1 MAATIWRFPWRP
13 ARSSYSTCSG
23 PPQTIRDSCFWK
35 RATPWSDS
43 PPARARAWIGW
54 IGIWA
59 QYPCRCPSID
69 SPFESPLGVP
79 ERDRALLVFIRVYLR
94 FSGANIIAQAVTL
107 CHCLRTA
114 WRHFQIVAHG
124 GSKFRHLAV
133 LTADPRKWD
142 QRNPKSA
149 CGKRGALGSDFSR
162 DTLLMETTAKRNTAF
177 RPRRK
182 G

>member
-1 MAATIWRFPWRP
+1 
-13 ARSSYSTCSG
+13 
-23 PPQTIRDSCFWK
+23 
-35 RATPWSDS
+35 
-43 PPARARAWIGW
+43 
-54 IGIWA
+54 
-59 QYPCRCPSID
+59 YPCRCPSID

-142 QRNPKSA
+142 QRNPKSSS
-149 CGKRGALGSDFSR
+149 GKCRIPHDSSR
-162 DTLLMETTAKRNTAF
+162 DTPVTCAPAKHSPMP
-177 RPRRK
+177 RPAVATPQTHLTVTQTFFYFVVSPQSLPVLP
-182 G
+182 